1 MKGFIAWPVAALMFV
16 SVQVSALCLNISE
29 SYTGVVPS
37 DTEGTAFGPFTIA
50 GDNGCLNANISAM
63 VSAGGAGRAPEIYI
77 QQAVGATWKIV
88 AGNPLS
94 ANASWVGPFGTYR
107 VVLRN
112 PDAAPKSYSGT
123 VRYGR

>member
-77 QQAVGATWKIV
+77 QQAVG
-88 AGNPLS
+88 P
-94 ANASWVGPFGTYR
+94 P
-107 VVLRN
+107 
-112 PDAAPKSYSGT
+112 
-123 VRYGR
+123 GR